1 MVSSISRAMAW
12 VMSSSLSDAA
22 VNCADAA
29 VAHPKMPKATPQAR
43 KIPKFHPP
51 ILLVAC

>member
-1 MVSSISRAMAW
+1 MPSFEAGGFGREIP
-12 VMSSSLSDAA
+12 
-22 VNCADAA
+22 AA
-29 VAHPKMPKATPQAR
+29 VAHPKMPKAMSQAR